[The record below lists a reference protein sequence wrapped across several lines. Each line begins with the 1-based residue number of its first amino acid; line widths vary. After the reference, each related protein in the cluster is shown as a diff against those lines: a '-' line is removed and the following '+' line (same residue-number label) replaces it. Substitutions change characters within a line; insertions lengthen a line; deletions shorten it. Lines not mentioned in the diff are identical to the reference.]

1 MDLSIQCQT
10 RDLAEKPKA
19 IRRDGR
25 LPAVLYGHKGAES
38 ISLTINAKD
47 AATLMRYASVN
58 NTLVTVEV
66 PDIKW
71 SGKALLREV
80 QTHPWKNII
89 EHVSFF
95 SIAAQDEVEVVVP
108 LSYVG
113 EAAGVS
119 NDGGTLDTL
128 VNDLAIKCPPGSIPE
143 TIEIDVSNLQ
153 VGDILRIS
161 DLTLPAGVIAVADL
175 EKSVVTVL
183 SPTVGAESEAET
195 ELVDLVIQPEATDAA
210 NADTAK

>member
-175 EKSVVTVL
+175 ENQL
-183 SPTVGAESEAET
+183 SRCCRLRWALNLRQKLS
-195 ELVDLVIQPEATDAA
+195 
-210 NADTAK
+210 